1 VGETGRLRAKESPV
15 TKRLILALSCVV
27 VLSGC
32 AVAHGPVT
40 ALVTIDMKGPVSAG
54 PAMTSPKVGRA
65 EAWGILVY
73 ATGDASIA
81 TAAAN
86 GGITRIHHVDHE
98 TMNIL
103 GIYAKYT
110 TIVHGE

>member
-1 VGETGRLRAKESPV
+1 MIRQASRLLSALGCAALLTGCA
-15 TKRLILALSCVV
+15 
-27 VLSGC
+27 

-40 ALVTIDMKGPVSAG
+40 APITIDMKGPVSAG
-54 PAMTSPKVGRA
+54 PAAKSPKVGRA
-65 EAWGILVY
+65 EAWGILLY

-81 TAAAN
+81 AAMNN
-86 GGITRIHHVDHE
+86 GGITRIHHIDNE

-110 TIVHGE
+110 TIVNGE

>member
-1 VGETGRLRAKESPV
+1 MIRQASRLLCALGCAALLTGCA
-15 TKRLILALSCVV
+15 
-27 VLSGC
+27 

-40 ALVTIDMKGPVSAG
+40 APITIDMKGPVSAG
-54 PAMTSPKVGRA
+54 PAAKSPKVGRA
-65 EAWGILVY
+65 EAWGILLY

-81 TAAAN
+81 AAMNN
-86 GGITRIHHVDHE
+86 GGITRIHHIDNE